1 MFMSAAATSP
11 TPTNRP
17 SRAERLLGLVR
28 KLLDYGRELAATLH
42 QRAAA
47 DLLSLACNFG
57 TRDLAQILASITR
70 GLLRARALEA
80 RLERSAAR
88 LDAEPTRRD
97 PPAQRRSRSDQP
109 ATLPDGTAD
118 PRSAELSIEEQIA
131 AEVRGR
137 PIGVVIADICRDLG
151 IVASHPLW
159 RDITLAIITEGG
171 HLVPVFRNISPR
183 VHQIFAPEEAA
194 APPAWPAPSPAPAST
209 GPP

>member
-1 MFMSAAATSP
+1 MFMSAEITNRTS
-11 TPTNRP
+11 TDRP

-28 KLLDYGRELAATLH
+28 KLVDYGRELAATLH

-47 DLLSLACNFG
+47 DLLSVACNFG
-57 TRDLAQILASITR
+57 TRDLALILASITR

-80 RLERSAAR
+80 RLERNAAR
-88 LDAEPTRRD
+88 LDAEPTRRG

-109 ATLPDGTAD
+109 AASPHGTANPD
-118 PRSAELSIEEQIA
+118 PSDLSLEEQIA

-159 RDITLAIITEGG
+159 REISFAIIREGG
-171 HLVPVFRNISPR
+171 HLVPVLRKIADR
-183 VHQIFAPEEAA
+183 VYQTLAPEEAA
-194 APPAWPAPSPAPAST
+194 APPAWLAPSPAPAST

>member
-1 MFMSAAATSP
+1 MSAVATSP
-11 TPTNRP
+11 TPTDRP
-17 SRAERLLGLVR
+17 SRVVRLVGLVR
-28 KLLDYGRELAATLH
+28 RLIDYGRELAATLH

-47 DLLSLACNFG
+47 DLLTLACDFG
-57 TRDLAQILASITR
+57 TRDLPLILASITR
-70 GLLRARALEA
+70 GLLRAAALEA

-88 LDAEPTRRD
+88 LDAEPAPRD
-97 PPAQRRSRSDQP
+97 PPAQRRSRTDQP
-109 ATLPDGTAD
+109 AAPPDGTAD
-118 PRSAELSIEEQIA
+118 PRPAELSIEEQIA

-159 RDITLAIITEGG
+159 REISLAIICEGG
-171 HLVPVFRNISPR
+171 HLVPVLRDIADR

-194 APPAWPAPSPAPAST
+194 APPAWPGSSPAPAST

>member
-1 MFMSAAATSP
+1 MFMSAVVTNRTSP
-11 TPTNRP
+11 DRP

-28 KLLDYGRELAATLH
+28 KLLDYGRELAAALR

-47 DLLSLACNFG
+47 DLLSVACNFG
-57 TRDLAQILASITR
+57 TRDLALILASITR

-80 RLERSAAR
+80 RLERNAAR

-97 PPAQRRSRSDQP
+97 PPAQRKPPAGQP
-109 ATLPDGTAD
+109 AAAATGAAN
-118 PRSAELSIEEQIA
+118 PRPAALSLEEQIA

-171 HLVPVFRNISPR
+171 HLVPVFRNISHR
-183 VHQIFAPEEAA
+183 VHQIFTPEEAA

>member
-1 MFMSAAATSP
+1 MFMSAAATSL

-28 KLLDYGRELAATLH
+28 KLIDYGRELAATLH
-42 QRAAA
+42 QRAAT
-47 DLLSLACNFG
+47 DLLSVACNFG
-57 TRDLAQILASITR
+57 TRDLGLILASITR

-80 RLERSAAR
+80 RLERNAAR

-97 PPAQRRSRSDQP
+97 PPAQRRSRSDHP
-109 ATLPDGTAD
+109 AASPVGAAD
-118 PRSAELSIEEQIA
+118 PRPGELSLEEQIA

-159 RDITLAIITEGG
+159 REISLAIIREGG
-171 HLVPVFRNISPR
+171 HLVPVLRKIADRVYQIS
-183 VHQIFAPEEAA
+183 APGAAA